1 MTVIR
6 DLADFAQDITPSWRD
21 HIAAVKAA
29 WPRPRHRR
37 GSPSFSMDAGA
48 CLRGA
53 LDRAGLLRCRTGI
66 ASYGSW
72 VSLLSRR
79 ALRRG
84 CNCFRRNSNNFH
96 WECVGNYINMS

>member
-37 GSPSFSMDAGA
+37 GSPSFSMNAGA
-48 CLRGA
+48 CLRGEILFA
-53 LDRAGLLRCRTGI
+53 HSDLSVPSNGYA
-66 ASYGSW
+66 
-72 VSLLSRR
+72 LSR
-79 ALRRG
+79 
-84 CNCFRRNSNNFH
+84 CSK
-96 WECVGNYINMS
+96 